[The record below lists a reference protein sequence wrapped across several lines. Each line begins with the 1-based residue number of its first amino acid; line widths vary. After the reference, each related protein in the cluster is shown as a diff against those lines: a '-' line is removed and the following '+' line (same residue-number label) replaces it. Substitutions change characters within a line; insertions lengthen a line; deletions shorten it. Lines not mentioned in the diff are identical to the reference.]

1 MSVNATHRADDPTAN
16 VRSKKQ
22 AGLDEASL
30 CPAVGRLW
38 DIAFAPGERMLSR
51 FSGLDRSRWPILW
64 VVCLF
69 LVQAVPATVLRA
81 SNLEEGRIIAIA
93 RGALEAGHWLTP
105 FVYGE
110 RFAERPVLLSWI
122 AALFGGTTGGLTLW
136 SLRIPHLCFFLAGA
150 LLIYGLLRSV
160 TGKSAAIF
168 GATCWISMPVVA
180 PKFINAE
187 PDIVLSVLLFGAF
200 CIWWQ
205 GTRDKRLTPARWLY
219 IGILIALAGLAKGP
233 QEVAYF
239 TLGVGAYI
247 LLKQRDQI
255 PVFIAAN
262 IGAGLIIGGWYG
274 LVYKPGDVGI
284 WEAHSRL
291 THTTASMSTV
301 LGHVDFVK
309 SLAVEFLP
317 GSILIGPAIMIA
329 ARGWRDNTRHDLLL
343 AAVLYSVA
351 CTLVLLFWPGK
362 VAARYAMPGTMTLA
376 VICGLMFE
384 DWRHSHPK
392 VIASALVVTCMIFGG
407 LLVRGWIVM
416 PIVPHLFQESRLAG
430 EAISA
435 ALREISGPLYV
446 ANGDATDHNML
457 VYVRGPINAV
467 SLGDLARVNIS
478 AIAVLRPE
486 HQRTVFQMRPERQ
499 LVEKGS
505 VVSGKTHYNIVETI
519 PPG

>member
-1 MSVNATHRADDPTAN
+1 M
-16 VRSKKQ
+16 RS
-22 AGLDEASL
+22 DEANGRST
-30 CPAVGRLW
+30 AGRLW
-38 DIAFAPGERMLSR
+38 DIAFVPGEWMLSR
-51 FSGLDRSRWPILW
+51 FSGLDSSRWPILW
-64 VVCLF
+64 IIGLF
-69 LVQAVPATVLRA
+69 LVQAVPATIIRA

-93 RGALEAGHWLTP
+93 RGALEDGHWLTP

-122 AALFGGTTGGLTLW
+122 AALFGETTGGVTLW
-136 SLRIPHLCFFLAGA
+136 SLRIPHLCFFLVGT
-150 LLIYGLLRSV
+150 LLIYSLLRSV

-168 GATCWISMPVVA
+168 GALCWISMPVVA

-205 GTRDKRLTPARWLY
+205 GTRDNNTTPGRWFC
-219 IGILIALAGLAKGP
+219 ISILVALAGLTKGP
-233 QEVAYF
+233 QEVVYF

-247 LLKQRDQI
+247 LLKQRNQI
-255 PVFIAAN
+255 PAFITAN

-274 LVYKPGDVGI
+274 LVYQPGDI
-284 WEAHSRL
+284 NTWEAHSRL
-291 THTTASMSTV
+291 TQTTNGMATV
-301 LGHVDFVK
+301 RGHLDFVK

-329 ARGWRDNTRHDLLL
+329 VRRWRDHRDDLLV
-343 AAVLYSVA
+343 AAILYSVA

-384 DWRHSHPK
+384 NWRRSHRR
-392 VIASALVVTCMIFGG
+392 VIVSALVVTYVIFGG

-416 PIVPHLFQESRLAG
+416 PFAPRLFQESRIAG
-430 EAISA
+430 QAIA
-435 ALREISGPLYV
+435 AILHERPGRLYI
-446 ANGDATDHNML
+446 ADGDSTDHNML
-457 VYVRGPINAV
+457 VYVRGPISAV
-467 SLGDLARVNIS
+467 SLDDLAALNTS

-486 HQRTVFQMRPERQ
+486 HERALSQMRPELQ
-499 LVEKGS
+499 LIDKGD
-505 VVSGKTHYNIVETI
+505 VVSGKTHYKIVGIT
-519 PPG
+519 PRG